1 MAANDTIEKAKR
13 LDEIGFPEFTA
24 KLINS
29 TFEALIIANLR
40 QVESYIG
47 LVEQVSKT
55 LKDYVNDTKDDI
67 GGAEVLQFL
76 EAVLPALATNTE
88 NDTKASRAIK
98 GATLNEDE
106 ATTLTNALA
115 VPAEVGPSHEIQHGV
130 ALEDDEP
137 DSQWASLLNAVAQRI
152 SVNKYNML
160 QEMVKQGI
168 LRLVVTNGTI
178 ETRMTF
184 TTFAT
189 SAYTRDTT
197 VYQRDKTNKRSSA
210 GAGFIFAP
218 FFSAKERTY
227 STRLI
232 VRTTKETQQDNSGS
246 RVNIFGAVTIN
257 FKTDYQ
263 PLS

>member
-1 MAANDTIEKAKR
+1 MAQKDAVDQATR

-29 TFEALIIANLR
+29 TFDALIIANLK
-40 QVESYIG
+40 QVESYIA
-47 LVEQVSKT
+47 LVEQVTKVLSV
-55 LKDYVNDTKDDI
+55 YVNDTKDDI

-76 EAVLPALATNTE
+76 EAVLPAAANTE
-88 NDTKASRAIK
+88 NDSKVFK
-98 GATLNEDE
+98 GATINEEKDAE
-106 ATTLTNALA
+106 TLTNALA
-115 VPAEVGPSHEIQHGV
+115 VPAEVGESLVIAEGETLDDTKW
-130 ALEDDEP
+130 AL
-137 DSQWASLLNAVAQRI
+137 LLDAVAQRI
-152 SVNKYNML
+152 AVNKYTLL

-178 ETRMTF
+178 ESRMTF
-184 TTFAT
+184 ITYGS
-189 SAYTRDTT
+189 SAYTRNTSD
-197 VYQRDKTNKRSSA
+197 YQRDTTNKRSSA

-218 FFSAKERTY
+218 FFHAKERTY
-227 STRLI
+227 STNLS

-246 RVNIFGAVTIN
+246 RVNIFGGVTIN